1 VEIMAKTSISGF
13 MLASISICTVLGLIL
28 FVLRLADVIS
38 FAEPL
43 QISTSGFE
51 EESLIAIWNLNNDL
65 PLYVSRFEFPYRWAI
80 YNWLFYNSYASFVS
94 IAQASF
100 GLSDAWLPT
109 ITRILTLLGVL
120 TISCSSFLVMR
131 AISGPFGRLELW
143 LALGF
148 AIYLGTGPLI
158 GFWAMTTR
166 PDIWAL
172 AFEILTIY
180 SFILA
185 YKKKQIL
192 WYMLPIL
199 MGYAAWSFKQSEII
213 GIVVII
219 LFLLT
224 HKKWRDVAFIIA
236 AFSSLCVFTLIYG
249 GATYIQ
255 SVTLYEYG
263 AELSAKHALNI
274 FLSVV
279 PKISPSLTIIVLS
292 FVVIL
297 SSRQRNTFISD
308 LLKSDNV
315 KIIVFGVLTSIGIIL
330 LTSSQSG
337 SAENYYFTLSFFLS
351 LLAVILFR
359 PLFKI
364 SSTFRIGV
372 GVGWAVQSIA
382 ILLVIFGFKGIV
394 SVAKNHDEAIA
405 YQSCIGT
412 PEQPIYVGHSYYALP
427 WMTPNAEHT
436 VLAFGYFADR
446 VRGVEYQY
454 GGIGGLID
462 DGFFEILLLPSG
474 YAGKY
479 DGSTLSQYRKTG
491 ATCGNFIVYKKLPL

>member
-1 VEIMAKTSISGF
+1 MAKPNISGF
-13 MLASISICTVLGLIL
+13 ILASISICTVLGFIL
-28 FVLRLADVIS
+28 FALRLADVIS
-38 FAEPL
+38 LTEPL
-43 QISTSGFE
+43 QVSTSGFE

-80 YNWLFYNSYASFVS
+80 YNWLFYNSYASIVS
-94 IAQASF
+94 IAQAAL

-109 ITRILTLLGVL
+109 ITRILTLLGVF

-131 AISGPFGRLELW
+131 VVSGPLGRRELW

-166 PDIWAL
+166 PDVWAL

-180 SFILA
+180 SFIFA
-185 YKKKQIL
+185 YRKEQIL
-192 WYMLPIL
+192 WYLLPIL

-213 GIVVII
+213 SIVVII

-224 HKKWRDVAFIIA
+224 HKKWRDSAFIIA
-236 AFSSLCVFTLIYG
+236 TFSSLCVFTLVYG
-249 GATYIQ
+249 GDTYIK
-255 SVTLYEYG
+255 SVTLYEYE
-263 AELSAKHALNI
+263 AILSARHALNV
-274 FLSVV
+274 FMSVA
-279 PKISPSLTIIVLS
+279 PKILPSLTIVGFS

-297 SSRQRNTFISD
+297 SSGQRNSLISD

-351 LLAVILFR
+351 LLAVVLFR

-364 SSTFRIGV
+364 SSTFRIAV

-382 ILLVIFGFKGIV
+382 ILLVIFGFKGVV
-394 SVAKNHDEAIA
+394 SLGNAHADVTA
-405 YQSCIGT
+405 YQSCIGE
-412 PEQPIYVGHSYYALP
+412 PERPIYVAHSYYALP
-427 WMTPNAEHT
+427 WITPNAEHT
-436 VLAFGYFADR
+436 ILAFGYFADR
-446 VRGVEYQY
+446 ARGVEYQY

-462 DGFFEILLLPSG
+462 DGFFKTILLPSG
-474 YAGKY
+474 FEGKY
-479 DGSTLSQYRKTG
+479 DGSTLSRYRKTG
-491 ATCGNFIVYKKLPL
+491 ATCGNFVVYEKFPH